1 MRVYSSLLR
10 CLRLLLLKL
19 IVVCFVHAET
29 LTIAPYNLENYGPAN
44 RVTEMGY
51 RQDYPKPESEKR
63 ALRAVIVALNADILV
78 VQEMGPHPFLE
89 ELRRDLKNAGLDYPH
104 TVLLEG

>member
-1 MRVYSSLLR
+1 MKKLCLPSLR
-10 CLRLLLLKL
+10 FLLFKL
-19 IVVCFVHAET
+19 IFVFSLRAET
-29 LTIAPYNLENYGPAN
+29 LTVATYNLENYGPAD

-63 ALRAVIVALNADILV
+63 ALRAVILALNADILV

-89 ELRRDLKNAGLDYPH
+89 ELRRDLKNAGLDY
-104 TVLLEG
+104 